1 MWTSISPS
9 PRLASYGKWS
19 GTPYTDGSPRASSRS
34 CRESG
39 RSIGASYYREQKR
52 RIPGDDSRR
61 GFEGEELEGVSLAR
75 IILAAIAV
83 DALAFGIP
91 ALMSAAH
98 LAGWW

>member
-39 RSIGASYYREQKR
+39 RSIGASYYHEKQ
-52 RIPGDDSRR
+52 RIPGGSSRR
-61 GFEGEELEGVSLAR
+61 GFDAGDELDGISLAR
-75 IILAAIAV
+75 IILAAIAI
-83 DALAFGIP
+83 DALVFGIP
-91 ALMSAAH
+91 AVMSWAH